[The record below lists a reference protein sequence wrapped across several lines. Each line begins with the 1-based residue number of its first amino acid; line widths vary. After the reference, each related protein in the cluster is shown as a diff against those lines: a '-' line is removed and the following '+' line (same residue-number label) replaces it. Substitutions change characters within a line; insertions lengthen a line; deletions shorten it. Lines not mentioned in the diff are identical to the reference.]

1 MRLARPALAIYL
13 VACDEA
19 PVQAQAAVAGGA
31 TMIELG
37 IPYSD
42 PLADGTTIQRHAQ
55 RALDGGMTTAR
66 ALEIL
71 GEIDA
76 AVEVPLVPMTYGAI
90 VEAYGVEAFCRD
102 ARVAGADGLI
112 VVDVPHE
119 ESGDLRAACEGYGID
134 LVHLVAPT
142 SSARRNAE
150 IASVSRGFV
159 YLVASMGTTG
169 ARETLDD
176 RMAAMIAQTRESAGE
191 TALVAGFGISR
202 PDQVAAVL
210 AAGADG
216 VAVGS
221 AALDA
226 LDRGGPDALRELV
239 AGLASGF
246 PEIR

>member
-1 MRLARPALAIYL
+1 MRLGRPALAIYL

-19 PVQAQAAVAGGA
+19 PIQAQAAVAGGA

-55 RALDGGMTTAR
+55 RALDRGMTTAR

-71 GEIDA
+71 AEIDA

-119 ESGDLRAACEGYGID
+119 ESGGLRAACEANGID
-134 LVHLVAPT
+134 LAHLVAPT

-150 IASVSRGFV
+150 IAAASRGFV
-159 YLVASMGTTG
+159 YLVTSMGTTG
-169 ARETLDD
+169 AREALDE
-176 RMAAMIAQTRESAGE
+176 RVAGMIAQTRESAGG
-191 TALVAGFGISR
+191 TPLLAGFGISR

-210 AAGADG
+210 DAGADG
-216 VAVGS
+216 AAVGS

-239 AGLASGF
+239 SELASGF
-246 PEIR
+246 PNDR

>member
-1 MRLARPALAIYL
+1 MRLTRPALAIYL
-13 VACDEA
+13 VACDDA
-19 PVQAQAAVAGGA
+19 PAQAEAAVAGGA

-76 AVEVPLVPMTYGAI
+76 VVDVPLVPMTYGAI
-90 VEAYGVEAFCRD
+90 VEAYGIEAFCRD
-102 ARVAGADGLI
+102 ARVAGADALI

-119 ESGDLRAACEGYGID
+119 ESGEIRAACEANGVD

-142 SSARRNAE
+142 SSASRNAE
-150 IASVSRGFV
+150 IASASRGFV

-169 ARETLDD
+169 ARAALDE
-176 RMAAMIAQTRESAGE
+176 RVAAMIAQTRQSAGE
-191 TALVAGFGISR
+191 TALIAGFGISR

-210 AAGADG
+210 DAGADG

-226 LDRGGPDALRELV
+226 LDRGGPDGLRELV
-239 AGLASGF
+239 AELASGL
-246 PEIR
+246 PDSR

>member
-1 MRLARPALAIYL
+1 MRLERPALAIYL

-19 PVQAQAAVAGGA
+19 PAQAAAAVAGGA
-31 TMIELG
+31 TVIELG

-55 RALDGGMTTAR
+55 RALDSGMTTAR

-71 GEIDA
+71 AEIDA
-76 AVEVPLVPMTYGAI
+76 AVDVPLVPMTYGAI
-90 VEAYGVEAFCRD
+90 VEAYGTEAFCRD
-102 ARVAGADGLI
+102 ARAAGAEALI

-119 ESGDLRAACEGYGID
+119 ESEDLRAACEENGID
-134 LVHLVAPT
+134 LAHLVAPT
-142 SSARRNAE
+142 SSAHRNAE
-150 IASVSRGFV
+150 IAAASRGFV

-169 ARETLDD
+169 AREALDD
-176 RMAAMIAQTRESAGE
+176 RVAGMIAQTRESAGG
-191 TALVAGFGISR
+191 TPLLVGFGISR
-202 PDQVAAVL
+202 REQVATVL

-226 LDRGGPDALRELV
+226 LDRGGPDALRELAADLA
-239 AGLASGF
+239 AGLRDAT
-246 PEIR
+246 